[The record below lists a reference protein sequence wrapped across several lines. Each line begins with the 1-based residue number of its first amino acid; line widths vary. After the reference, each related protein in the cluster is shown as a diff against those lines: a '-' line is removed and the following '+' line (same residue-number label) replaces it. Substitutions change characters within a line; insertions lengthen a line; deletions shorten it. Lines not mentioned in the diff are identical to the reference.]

1 MASFTGVG
9 SSSGPL
15 YVLLLTIDDAGSAPL
30 HSTPRL
36 MTASRYLDLRS
47 LTVANDTV
55 LNCNVFRSL
64 LCVTQRARMVLP
76 SRRCQKGSGILFI
89 SCRFVSLCN
98 CLWL

>member
-47 LTVANDTV
+47 LTVAEDAV
-55 LNCNVFRSL
+55 LNCTVYRSL
-64 LCVTQRARMVLP
+64 LCVTQHVRT
-76 SRRCQKGSGILFI
+76 
-89 SCRFVSLCN
+89 VS
-98 CLWL
+98 